1 MKSFQCTCGN
11 TLFFE
16 SSRCLACGL
25 DVGYEPGLGVI
36 RRLDKKFR
44 LCANG
49 QRHAAC
55 NWLVPAGS
63 GEAFCAS
70 CRLNRTIPDLG
81 NALNRHHWSLMEA
94 AKRRLLHTLI
104 GFQISLPTLAE
115 DPLNGLAFDI
125 VSTTLDPAAT
135 TGHLSG
141 VITVSLEEA
150 DDTWRQINRQ
160 QLGEASRTLL
170 GHFRHESGHYLWYR
184 YLSRLD
190 WDHPSRTAFRT
201 LFGNDSFDYGSALA
215 RYYQQGPPANW
226 QQHYIS
232 AYAASHPWEDWAET
246 WAHYLQMVDGIETC
260 EELGIQADLAP
271 LPAGL
276 EARSNAEDASFRA
289 LLQRW
294 ISLATMLNEISRS
307 FGAPVLYPYVISPAV
322 ADKLRLAHHFASV
335 WR

>member
-1 MKSFQCTCGN
+1 MRQIDTS
-11 TLFFE
+11 
-16 SSRCLACGL
+16 
-25 DVGYEPGLGVI
+25 Y
-36 RRLDKKFR
+36 R

-49 QRHAAC
+49 QRHAVC
-55 NWLVPAGS
+55 NWLVPASS
-63 GEAFCAS
+63 GQAFCIS
-70 CRLNRTIPDLG
+70 CRLNRTIPDLRSDR
-81 NALNRHHWSLMEA
+81 NRHHWSLMEA
-94 AKRRLLHTLI
+94 AKRRLLHSLI
-104 GFQISLPTLAE
+104 GFHLSLPTLAE

-170 GHFRHESGHYLWYR
+170 GHFRHESGHYLWHR
-184 YLSRLD
+184 FLSRLH

-201 LFGNDSFDYGSALA
+201 RFGNDSFDYGSALA
-215 RYYQQGPPANW
+215 RYYRYGPPADW
-226 QQHYIS
+226 QQHFIS

-260 EELGIQADLAP
+260 EQLGIQARPASALPALTP

-276 EARSNAEDASFRA
+276 EASSAEEDASFQA

-294 ISLATMLNEISRS
+294 ISLATKLNEISRS
-307 FGAPVLYPYVISPAV
+307 FGAPFLYPYVISAAV
-322 ADKLRLAHHFASV
+322 AEKLRLAHHFAST